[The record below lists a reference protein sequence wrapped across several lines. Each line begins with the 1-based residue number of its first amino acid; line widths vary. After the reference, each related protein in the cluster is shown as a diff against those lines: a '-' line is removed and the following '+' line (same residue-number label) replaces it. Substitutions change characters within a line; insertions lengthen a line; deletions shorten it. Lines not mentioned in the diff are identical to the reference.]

1 MTESRLPQPHAG
13 AFRLSN
19 ALLLLG
25 QEPSSMEER
34 LELKKKEAAVREKDR
49 KATKKMHFNLA
60 PTPKESGRA

>member
-49 KATKKMHFNLA
+49 KAKKIHFNLA
-60 PTPKESGRA
+60 HISKVSRRA

>member
-1 MTESRLPQPHAG
+1 
-13 AFRLSN
+13 
-19 ALLLLG
+19 LLLLG